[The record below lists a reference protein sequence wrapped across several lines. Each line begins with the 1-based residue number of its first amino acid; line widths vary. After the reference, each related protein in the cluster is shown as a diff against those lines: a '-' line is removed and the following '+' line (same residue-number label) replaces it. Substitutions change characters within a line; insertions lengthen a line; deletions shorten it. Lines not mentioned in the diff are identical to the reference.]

1 MLTASPCEMG
11 SAGWGVAR
19 PTDPKLELARLHRL
33 QREAWQA
40 CEDLR
45 SIQRGYGLTEST
57 LPLRPLA
64 PDMQALAARL
74 LPQAE
79 AAWQRAKLAA
89 EQFEAELRV
98 HR

>member
-1 MLTASPCEMG
+1 MPDL
-11 SAGWGVAR
+11 
-19 PTDPKLELARLHRL
+19 KLEAVRLRRA

-45 SIQRGYGLTEST
+45 RIEAGKGLTEST

-64 PDMQALAARL
+64 PDMQAWAARL

-79 AAWQRAKLAA
+79 AAWQRAKLAV
-89 EQFEAELRV
+89 EEFEAGLVV

>member
-1 MLTASPCEMG
+1 MVPA
-11 SAGWGVAR
+11 
-19 PTDPKLELARLHRL
+19 DPKLELARLRRL
-33 QREAWQA
+33 QRDAWQA

-45 SIQRGYGLTEST
+45 SIEAGHGLTEST

-64 PDMQALAARL
+64 PDMQAWAARL

-89 EQFEAELRV
+89 EQFGARPAER
-98 HR
+98 R